1 MGDTIQSFLATLE
14 YTPDEFQIKAM
25 ESLNDDAS
33 VLVAAPTG
41 SGKTLIAEYA
51 IHRAQAMNQRAFY
64 TTPIKALSNQKFRDL
79 ARLYGWDRVG
89 LVTGDNAVNPDA
101 PIVVMTTE
109 VLRNMIYASSTRL
122 DGLGV
127 VILDEV
133 HYLQDAYRGPV
144 WEEVIIQLDPTV
156 QLVCLSATVSNADE
170 VGRWLSTVRG
180 QTDVVVETRRPVE
193 LIHHFAVH
201 DGSSAETVM
210 HRTVVGSEPNQ
221 AIIRLLAAAGKGNQ
235 RKVKGKKAVRRFST
249 PSRPEVVELLDD
261 NHMLPAI
268 VFIFSRAQCEDAVA
282 SCLRAGLRL
291 ADAKEAARIQE
302 IVEDHT
308 AGLSRDDK
316 MALHYDEFLKQVTA
330 GIACHHAGMIPMFK
344 EAVEECFIEGLI
356 QVVFATETLAVGINM
371 PARAVVI
378 EKLTKYTGE
387 HHALLRASE
396 FAQLTG
402 RAGRRGLDKIG
413 HAVTLWN
420 PFVSFDQVVGLALSR
435 SFQLTSAFRPTFNMA
450 VNMVRRHSEQAA
462 SHLLNLSF
470 AQFQADRDVVTGE
483 ARLQRKRGE
492 LRELLENSSLD
503 DEFIS
508 EDDKVIQHEFADSSY
523 ATDVEVEIAMRGL
536 RPGDVLMCDAHNVRG
551 RAVVLTTASRK
562 SGTKLSVLTPSRKM
576 IDVVRS
582 DFRSVPIKAGQIDLP
597 VPFDPNRTEFIAEA
611 QKRLVKAR
619 LIDVVGK
626 PVSGNDMELP
636 SARSSAERRIRKLQK
651 EIVSLEAATKTR
663 SGSVWARF
671 QDVIDV
677 LSDLGYVD
685 NWTLTDKGNML
696 AGVFHESD
704 LLIVEVLN
712 STILDNLSMPDLV
725 AVLTSMVYEPRG
737 GEEAGS
743 LRGLND
749 TVRNRIKRIE
759 KISTRLQDIERSR
772 GLAVH
777 RSPDGGLSWEMS
789 RWALGDPLSKV
800 LDPELTPGDFV
811 RHARHLI
818 DLCHQLQAV
827 VQPDSTLRLRVDEAI
842 KGLDRGV
849 VSAAAGA
856 AVS

>member
-1 MGDTIQSFLATLE
+1 
-14 YTPDEFQIKAM
+14 
-25 ESLNDDAS
+25 
-33 VLVAAPTG
+33 
-41 SGKTLIAEYA
+41 
-51 IHRAQAMNQRAFY
+51 
-64 TTPIKALSNQKFRDL
+64 
-79 ARLYGWDRVG
+79 
-89 LVTGDNAVNPDA
+89 
-101 PIVVMTTE
+101 
-109 VLRNMIYASSTRL
+109 
-122 DGLGV
+122 
-127 VILDEV
+127 
-133 HYLQDAYRGPV
+133 
-144 WEEVIIQLDPTV
+144 
-156 QLVCLSATVSNADE
+156 
-170 VGRWLSTVRG
+170 
-180 QTDVVVETRRPVE
+180 
-193 LIHHFAVH
+193 
-201 DGSSAETVM
+201 
-210 HRTVVGSEPNQ
+210 
-221 AIIRLLAAAGKGNQ
+221 
-235 RKVKGKKAVRRFST
+235 
-249 PSRPEVVELLDD
+249 
-261 NHMLPAI
+261 
-268 VFIFSRAQCEDAVA
+268 
-282 SCLRAGLRL
+282 
-291 ADAKEAARIQE
+291 
-302 IVEDHT
+302 
-308 AGLSRDDK
+308 
-316 MALHYDEFLKQVTA
+316 
-330 GIACHHAGMIPMFK
+330 
-344 EAVEECFIEGLI
+344 
-356 QVVFATETLAVGINM
+356 
-371 PARAVVI
+371 
-378 EKLTKYTGE
+378 
-387 HHALLRASE
+387 
-396 FAQLTG
+396 
-402 RAGRRGLDKIG
+402 
-413 HAVTLWN
+413 
-420 PFVSFDQVVGLALSR
+420 
-435 SFQLTSAFRPTFNMA
+435 
-450 VNMVRRHSEQAA
+450 
-462 SHLLNLSF
+462 
-470 AQFQADRDVVTGE
+470 
-483 ARLQRKRGE
+483 
-492 LRELLENSSLD
+492 
-503 DEFIS
+503 
-508 EDDKVIQHEFADSSY
+508 
-523 ATDVEVEIAMRGL
+523 
-536 RPGDVLMCDAHNVRG
+536 
-551 RAVVLTTASRK
+551 
-562 SGTKLSVLTPSRKM
+562 M

-725 AVLTSMVYEPRG
+725 AVLTSMVFEPRG